1 MNAGSNS
8 GVQKKHKEK
17 TKTVKNVK
25 TTQKL
30 PTRRVVE
37 KRPVY
42 KDDDNYEND
51 GFVVNDVDNCKE
63 IQMLIRQMVRP
74 QGYDPTLSIS
84 FWFSMISYLNTSR

>member
-17 TKTVKNVK
+17 TKTVK